1 MAGVQEVGNKV
12 SSSVE
17 DYAGYLDEDFF
28 RQQVLDGEAWA
39 QQKGYIPSY
48 DEAAAASQSGGVA
61 RRQLDAYDERMASY
75 QASEDYYKALG
86 EWEAA
91 YWKQYA
97 QGWAK
102 WSQDKGYAPSAPS
115 NADAFKAAFAGE
127 EEDRERDNQQQ
138 RRLDAFDDRM
148 DGYKAKAD
156 YYQAVGEW
164 EKQYWVGVCAFFVF
178 YFVCV
183 CVCVCVCICI
193 YEQAS

>member
-1 MAGVQEVGNKV
+1 M
-12 SSSVE
+12 E

-39 QQKGYIPSY
+39 ASKGYIPSY
-48 DEAAAASQSGGVA
+48 NEAAAASTPKGTS

-102 WSQDKGYAPSAPS
+102 WSVDQGYAPSKPS
-115 NADAFKAAFAGE
+115 ANDFNAAFPVE
-127 EEDRERDNQQQ
+127 ERHQQ

-164 EKQYWVGVCAFFVF
+164 EKQYWV
-178 YFVCV
+178 CV
-183 CVCVCVCICI
+183 CVCLESYVCVCMCMDLRV
-193 YEQAS
+193 